1 MPSESKPETPRLS
14 RRPRIATYLAAI
26 AGLLIGLATAS
37 GAWHVY
43 QVWLALPDVRG
54 LSAFQPDRPLR
65 IFSQDGA
72 LLAEYGDERREVVP
86 LSRIPAVVQ
95 QSLLAIE
102 DARFYEHGGVDY
114 SGLLRAAWANLVS
127 GKHAQGASTITMQVA
142 RRLYLSSE
150 KTYDRKLREVLLA
163 YKLEQQ
169 FSKQRLLEV
178 YMNQIY
184 LGERAYGFAAAASIY
199 FDKTLAQLTPAEAA
213 LLAGLPKAPSAFNPT
228 INPERAAVRQRYILG
243 RMHELGY
250 LNAQQYASALVEPL
264 RLKPRTG
271 AIMPAF
277 AFPVE
282 RARQLIVEQYG
293 ERAYREGL
301 DVTLTIQ
308 EATQV
313 AAYDALQA
321 GLLRAQ
327 QRRRYVPLG
336 RASLSGNAP
345 MSALE
350 QYPDRE
356 GLTTAVVTATADRSG
371 RLTVNTRD
379 GTVEHARQPAYVST
393 PLTSG
398 MVVTMARLGGRWE
411 IAQAPEM
418 EGALVSIDAAS
429 GDVVAWVG
437 GYDFHRGKFDHV
449 LQALRQPGS
458 CFKPFV
464 YSAALEKGYFP
475 GTMVD
480 DNQRLLNSTVT
491 GARPWRPRNYDN
503 RYDGFITVRE
513 GLVRSKNL
521 VTVGLTQASGIG
533 YVRDFALRFGFEPS
547 KNPGSF
553 PLALGAGSVTPMQL
567 TQAYAVFSNGGFLV
581 QPRLISRI
589 VQRDDREH
597 YTSTSGTERK
607 QVISPR
613 NAFIMDSLLRDVVRK
628 GTGRGASRIDKADT
642 AGKTGTSNDARD
654 AWFAGYSTGI
664 ATTVWVGHDQFR
676 SLGAVWGATLALP
689 IWNDFMRHAT
699 ADRAPIQR
707 EMPADVIEDNGDYIY
722 REYRL
727 TACVNDTNPFIR
739 NGYRCASEPVAYP
752 TPEQQ
757 REHEQI
763 LEWFRTDD

>member
-1 MPSESKPETPRLS
+1 MAGRA
-14 RRPRIATYLAAI
+14 RIATWLGAA
-26 AGLLIGLATAS
+26 AGLLIALAIAC
-37 GAWHVY
+37 GAWHVR
-43 QVWLALPDVRG
+43 QVWLTLPDVDS
-54 LSAFQPDRPLR
+54 LAAFQPDRPLR

-86 LSRIPAVVQ
+86 LSKIPAVVQ
-95 QSLLAIE
+95 HSLLAIE

-114 SGLLRAAWANLVS
+114 AGLFRAIWANLAS
-127 GKHAQGASTITMQVA
+127 GRHAQGASTITMQVA

-169 FSKQRLLEV
+169 YSKQRLLEV

-199 FDKTLAQLTPAEAA
+199 FDKSLDALTPAEAA

-228 INPERAAVRQRYILG
+228 VNPERAAVRQRYILG

-250 LNAQQYASALVEPL
+250 LDDAQYASALSEPL
-264 RLKPRTG
+264 RLKPRSH
-271 AIMPAF
+271 AVAPAF

-293 ERAYREGL
+293 ERAYRDGL
-301 DVTLTIQ
+301 DVTLTI
-308 EATQV
+308 ARDTQV
-313 AAYDALQA
+313 AAYDALHD
-321 GLLRAQ
+321 GLVRVQ

-336 RASLSGNAP
+336 RVALDDAAVASAF
-345 MSALE
+345 E
-350 QYPDRE
+350 RFPDRD
-356 GLTTAVVTATADRSG
+356 GLTTAIVTAAVDRSG
-371 RLTVNTRD
+371 RLTVRTRD
-379 GTVEHARQPAYVST
+379 GTVEHPRQPAFVAA
-393 PLTSG
+393 PLASG
-398 MVVTMARLGGRWE
+398 TVVTMAKLAGKWE
-411 IAQAPEM
+411 IAQAPDM

-449 LQALRQPGS
+449 LQAMRQPGS

-475 GTMVD
+475 GTLVD
-480 DNQRLLNSTVT
+480 DSQRLLDATVT
-491 GARPWRPRNYDN
+491 GARPWRPKNYGG
-503 RYDGFITVRE
+503 RYDGFISARE

-533 YVRDFALRFGFEPS
+533 YVRDHALRFGFEADQ
-547 KNPGSF
+547 NPGSF

-567 TQAYAVFSNGGFLV
+567 TQAYAVFANGGLLV

-589 VQRDDREH
+589 VQRDGQAH
-597 YTSTSGTERK
+597 YTAAEDTARK

-628 GTGRGASRIDKADT
+628 GTGRAASRIDKADA

-654 AWFAGYSTGI
+654 AWFAGYATGL

-676 SLGAVWGATLALP
+676 SLGAVTGGTLALP
-689 IWNDFMRHAT
+689 IWTDFMRHAT
-699 ADRAPIQR
+699 ADRAPIHR
-707 EMPADVIEDNGDYIY
+707 DMPADVAEDNGDYVY
-722 REYRL
+722 REYL
-727 TACVNDTNPFIR
+727 GAACVNERYPFIR
-739 NGYRCASEPVAYP
+739 TPYACAAARAAYP

-757 REHEQI
+757 REHEQV